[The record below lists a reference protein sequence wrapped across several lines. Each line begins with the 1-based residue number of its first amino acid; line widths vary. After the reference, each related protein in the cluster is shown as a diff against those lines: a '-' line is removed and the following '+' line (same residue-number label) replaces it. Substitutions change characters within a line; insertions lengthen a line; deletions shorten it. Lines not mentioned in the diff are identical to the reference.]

1 MRVYVERDR
10 TRLRIRVVYE
20 GKKHQF
26 STGLIDTK
34 TNRAYAQGIASR
46 IELDM
51 VSGQFDPT
59 LLKYRPNAVGSNP
72 AGVSCPELFERFTQ
86 HRFKDYGL
94 APGSRSRYTCI
105 QNYLLARLDVPAHQI
120 GDRTAGDFAAYLS
133 ERLSGITAKTYI
145 YLIAAAW
152 DWAKGRYHISD
163 PNPWA
168 GLAVKIKTQQ
178 QQRVKPFTA
187 AEVKAIIGAFRSSKR
202 YQHYA
207 DFVTFLF
214 GVGCRFGEAAGLQWK
229 HVADDYQTC
238 WIGESVSRG
247 HRKSTK
253 TGKART
259 VTLSPMVAKMLGD
272 RAASLKSNY
281 QRVGNS
287 THVLNLPKPDDLVFP
302 SPKGLPI
309 NDHRFRARAWK
320 AILEQCHI
328 EYRKPYA
335 VRHSAIS
342 HALANGANPMD
353 LAEQTGHDKR
363 VLLSTYAHAIAKQ
376 SLFVEF

>member
-1 MRVYVERDR
+1 MSAVTIENHEGRY
-10 TRLRIRVVYE
+10 RLRWLYQSKRYTMSCGVPATPT
-20 GKKHQF
+20 GKAIAKQ
-26 STGLIDTK
+26 K
-34 TNRAYAQGIASR
+34 AAQ
-46 IELDM
+46 IELDI
-51 VSGQFDPT
+51 SAGYFDPT
-59 LLKYRPNAVGSNP
+59 LLKYKPRTLGKAATEISAV
-72 AGVSCPELFERFTQ
+72 ELFERFTA

-94 APGSRSRYTCI
+94 SPGSRSRYTCI
-105 QNYLLARLDVPAHQI
+105 KGYLLARLDVPAHQVN
-120 GDRTAGDFAAYLS
+120 DRTAGDFAAYLS

-152 DWAKGRYHISD
+152 DWAKGRYHVAE

-178 QQRVKPFTA
+178 QQRVKPFTS
-187 AEVKAIIGAFRSSKR
+187 AEVKAIIGAFRSSPH

-207 DFVTFLF
+207 DFVVFLF
-214 GVGCRFGEAAGLQWK
+214 GIGCRFGEAAGLQWK
-229 HVADDYQTC
+229 HVADDFQTV

-247 HRKSTK
+247 HRKGTK

-259 VTLSPMVAKMLGD
+259 VVLPRLVREMLTD
-272 RAASLKSNY
+272 RRQAQIIGRNA
-281 QRVGNS
+281 
-287 THVLNLPKPDDLVFP
+287 TPDDLVFP

-320 AILEQCHI
+320 TILEQCHI

>member
-1 MRVYVERDR
+1 MSCGVSA
-10 TRLRIRVVYE
+10 TPT
-20 GKKHQF
+20 GKAIAKQKAAQIE
-26 STGLIDTK
+26 IDI
-34 TNRAYAQGIASR
+34 NAGY
-46 IELDM
+46 
-51 VSGQFDPT
+51 FDHT
-59 LLKYRPNAVGSNP
+59 LVKYRPKTLGKTATEI
-72 AGVSCPELFERFTQ
+72 SCPELFERFTQ
-86 HRFKDYGL
+86 YRFKDYGL

-105 QNYLLARLDVPAHQI
+105 QNYLSARLDVPAHQVNA
-120 GDRTAGDFAAYLS
+120 RTAGDFAAYLS

-229 HVADDYQTC
+229 HVADDHQTC

-259 VTLSPMVAKMLGD
+259 VTLSPTVAKMLGD
-272 RAASLKSNY
+272 RHTSIK
-281 QRVGNS
+281 
-287 THVLNLPKPDDLVFP
+287 PKPDDLVFP

-376 SLFVEF
+376 SLFVEFSG

>member
-10 TRLRIRVVYE
+10 VRLRIRIVYQ

-26 STGLIDTK
+26 STGLMDTK
-34 TNRAYAQGIASR
+34 TNRSYVQGIASR

-72 AGVSCPELFERFTQ
+72 AGVSCPELFRRFTEHQ
-86 HRFKDYGL
+86 FKAKGL
-94 APGSRSRYTCI
+94 APGSRRRYQPI
-105 QNYLLARLDVPAHQI
+105 QSCLEQRLNVPAHQVS
-120 GDRTAGDFAAYLS
+120 DRTAGNYAALLL
-133 ERLSGITAKTYI
+133 ERLTARSAKER
-145 YLIAAAW
+145 LWMLASCW
-152 DWAKGRYHISD
+152 DWAQGRYHVAD
-163 PNPWA
+163 ENPWTA
-168 GLAVKIKTQQ
+168 QVQRIKPQPLQ
-178 QQRVKPFTA
+178 KVKPFTA
-187 AEVKAIIGAFRSSKR
+187 AEVKAIIGAFRSSS
-202 YQHYA
+202 HYSHYV
-207 DFVTFLF
+207 DFVSFLF

-229 HVADDYQTC
+229 HVADDFQTV

-247 HRKSTK
+247 YRKSTK

-259 VTLSPMVAKMLGD
+259 VMLSPMVAKMLGE
-272 RAASLKSNY
+272 RLSSRKLRHTA
-281 QRVGNS
+281 R
-287 THVLNLPKPDDLVFP
+287 PDDLVFP

-309 NDHRFRARAWK
+309 DDHNFRNRAWK
-320 AILEQCHI
+320 TILERCHV

-342 HALANGANPMD
+342 HALASGANPMD

-363 VLLSTYAHAIAKQ
+363 VLLSTYAHAITKQ